1 MGKTNMTKLNIY
13 THEEIYQPLT
23 QEVADKIISQVNN
36 VFNFMLNEMD
46 FTNENIPQPI
56 KSMID
61 NVNIILSQLDDYGI
75 KPPL

>member
-1 MGKTNMTKLNIY
+1 MTKLNIY